1 MLRKRVSPL
10 LVLALL
16 CVGPFAT
23 AASKPSLQERIDQ
36 ILAQPEVAR
45 GFWGIEIVSLAKG
58 KVLYARN
65 QHKLFTPASNTKL
78 FTTATALALIGP
90 DYRFRTTV
98 ETTGSL
104 DKYGRLTGDL
114 VLAGHGDPN
123 LSGRVLPYNLHTERD
138 SQPIKVLTDLADDL
152 VRKGLKFVDGDVVAD
167 DSYYAF
173 ERYGE
178 GWSQDDLVW
187 GDGAPVSA
195 LTINDNV
202 VVVNIL
208 PADHIGDRAFVSV
221 TPFADY
227 YRIDNRIITTPPGTG
242 PRKIYINREP
252 GSRTLT
258 FWGNMPVDDAGAKEA
273 LAIEDPA
280 AFAADL
286 FRQLLEQRGVVVY
299 GRTRSHHTELAS
311 LSTVTVTSLA
321 SRGGGNSAISSPQDQ
336 RVVLAS
342 YQSQPLADDLTVI
355 NKVSQNLHAELLLR
369 LLGREKGNAGT
380 IESGEEVV
388 RTFLTQQVG
397 ISPDEFVF
405 YDGSGLSRENLVTP
419 HALVQLLQY
428 AATQPWAL
436 LYQGTLPV
444 AGVDGSLADRFKGT
458 PGMGRI
464 QGKTGSLNHVNALSG
479 YATTLKGEKIAFSIL
494 TNNHHLPNSEALS
507 TLDRIILAVIQQ

>member
-1 MLRKRVSPL
+1 MLRRYFSTL
-10 LVLALL
+10 LLLALL
-16 CVGPFAT
+16 CAGSFA
-23 AASKPSLQERIDQ
+23 AAARKPSLHERIDQ
-36 ILAQPEVAR
+36 ILSQPEVAR
-45 GFWGIEIVSLAKG
+45 GFWGIEIVSLPKG

-65 QHKLFTPASNTKL
+65 EHKLFTPASNTKL
-78 FTTATALALIGP
+78 FTTAAALALIGP

-104 DKYGRLTGDL
+104 DKYGRLTSDL
-114 VLAGHGDPN
+114 LLVGRGDPN

-138 SQPIKVLTDLADDL
+138 AQPIKVLSDLADDL
-152 VRKGLKFVDGDVVAD
+152 VRKGLKFVDGNVVAD

-202 VVVNIL
+202 VFVNIL
-208 PADHIGDRAFVSV
+208 PADHIGDRAFVSI

-252 GSRTLT
+252 GSHTLT
-258 FWGNMPVDDAGAKEA
+258 LWGNMPVDDAGANEA

-280 AFAADL
+280 DYAAQL
-286 FRQLLEQRGVVVY
+286 FRELLEARGVVIY
-299 GRTRSHHTELAS
+299 GRTRSRHTELAS

-321 SRGGGNSAISSPQDQ
+321 SHGGGVGSISLPDQ
-336 RVVLAS
+336 RVVLAG
-342 YQSQPLADDLTVI
+342 YQSQPLSEDLTVI

-380 IESGEEVV
+380 IEAGKEVV

-397 ISPDEFVF
+397 MIPDEFVF

-419 HALVQLLQY
+419 HAIVQLLQY

-436 LYQGTLPV
+436 LYEGTLPV

-458 PGMGRI
+458 PGMGHI

-479 YATTLKGEKIAFSIL
+479 YATTAKGEKIAF
-494 TNNHHLPNSEALS
+494 
-507 TLDRIILAVIQQ
+507 